1 MSILVTGASGN
12 VGSLAA
18 KILLEKNHKISLL
31 SRGEKSKAKILE
43 NFSNVSERAQKSFFL
58 VFTET
63 PTNFL
68 ATRKYQDHRRRS
80 Q

>member
-12 VGSLAA
+12 VGSLVA

-43 NFSNVSERAQKSFFL
+43 NFSKVRQKFSKLFFL
-58 VFTET
+58 
-63 PTNFL
+63 NFFFFL
-68 ATRKYQDHRRRS
+68 SLLKHQQIS
-80 Q
+80 